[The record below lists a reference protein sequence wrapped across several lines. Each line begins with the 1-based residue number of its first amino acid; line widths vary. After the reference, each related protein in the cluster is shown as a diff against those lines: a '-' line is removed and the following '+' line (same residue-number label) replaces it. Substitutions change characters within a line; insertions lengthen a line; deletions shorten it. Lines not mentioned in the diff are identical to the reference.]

1 MSAKRAG
8 KASKALGKIERQP
21 GQFFNRELSW
31 LAFNERVLEE
41 AADAATPL
49 LERVKFAAIT
59 ASNLD
64 EFVMVRIAGLRHSV
78 RDGDTTVDASG
89 LTPQRQLADVSARAH
104 QLVARLYRLVAS
116 ELLPALAREGIHLS
130 ALGDLDA
137 PQRAAVAAYFND
149 EVLPVLTPLAI
160 DASRPFPMLSSLSLN
175 LALRLA
181 PGPDE
186 KTPRLAIVQVPSRLP
201 RLVRVLGGAR
211 KAAGDLSRLGDAP
224 PAGAADPVTFVW
236 LEAIILAHLDVLFPG
251 QTVIESAAIRLS
263 RDAELELDD
272 EGGGSYVEALEEE
285 LRQRRRNDVVR
296 LEVEEGVSDGLLAE
310 VAAQVEVGEQDIYR
324 VAGPVDVRALM
335 LLLDVQG
342 FERLRDAPQKP
353 VALLSAFDE
362 SQLFDTLEA
371 RDLLLHHPYDAFD
384 PVVALVDQ
392 AADDP
397 DVLAIKMTLYRP
409 GTDSPIV
416 RALERAADQGK
427 QVTVVVELMA
437 RFDEERNIK
446 WARALEESGAH
457 VIYGIRGLKVHA
469 KICLVVRRTARGIRR
484 YVHLGTGNYNHRTAR
499 LYVDMGLMTASAG
512 VGVDASAFFN
522 ALTGFSDPPRMS
534 HLVMAPTQLRERVL
548 KLIERETRRAQEGQP
563 ALIRAK
569 MNSLVDER
577 VIQALYR
584 ASNAGV
590 TVQLNVRGICTL
602 RPGVARLSERISV
615 VSIVGRFL
623 EHTRVFHFHNGGQ
636 DEVYLSSADW
646 MPRNLDRR
654 IELAFP
660 VDTPDCRRKVLDAL
674 DLLFKDSVKGRRLGQ
689 DGTWKVPPHPVS
701 ESPLSAQQTLYD
713 LARRAFDRREAASVD
728 AIEPITSTLP
738 AGSPRSFPRQNRPP
752 HAGG

>member
-8 KASKALGKIERQP
+8 RTSKAKTKVERQP

-41 AADAATPL
+41 AADTTTPL

-64 EFVMVRIAGLRHSV
+64 EFVMVRVAGLRNAV
-78 RDGDTTVDASG
+78 RDGDADPDAAG
-89 LTPQRQLADVSARAH
+89 LSPSRQLAEVSAQAH
-104 QLVARLYRLVAS
+104 RLVERLYTLVVS
-116 ELLPALAREGIHLS
+116 ELLPALAREGIHVATLS
-130 ALGDLDA
+130 ELAES
-137 PQRAAVAAYFND
+137 QRAAVTAYFRE

-160 DASRPFPMLSSLSLN
+160 DAARPFPMLSSLSLN
-175 LALRLA
+175 LALCLA
-181 PGPDE
+181 PGEDE
-186 KTPRLAIVQVPSRLP
+186 SAQRLAIVQVPSRLP
-201 RLVRVLGGAR
+201 RLVRVLGGGGKTGSDLAR
-211 KAAGDLSRLGDAP
+211 GGEARTAGV
-224 PAGAADPVTFVW
+224 ADPVTFVW
-236 LEAIILAHLDVLFPG
+236 LEAIILAHLETLFPG
-251 QTVIESAAIRLS
+251 QQVIESAAIRLS

-296 LEVEEGVSDGLLAE
+296 LEVEAGVSRELLAE
-310 VAAQVEVGEQDIYR
+310 VADQVDVRTPDIYR
-324 VAGPVDVRALM
+324 VAGPVDLRALM
-335 LLLDVQG
+335 TLVELPG
-342 FERLRDAPQKP
+342 FDRLRDIPQKSVP
-353 VALLSAFDE
+353 LVDARDE
-362 SQLFDTLEA
+362 SHIFETLDS
-371 RDLLLHHPYDAFD
+371 RDLLLHHPYDSFD

-392 AADDP
+392 AAEDP

-409 GTDSPIV
+409 GTDSPII

-469 KICLVVRRTARGIRR
+469 KICLVVRRTAQGIRR

-499 LYVDMGLMTASAG
+499 LYVDMGLMTSRPS

-522 ALTGFSDPPRMS
+522 ALTGFSDPPRME

-548 KLIERETRRAQEGQP
+548 KLVERETRRAQNGQP

-569 MNSLVDER
+569 MNALVDER

-584 ASNAGV
+584 ASGAGV
-590 TVQLNVRGICTL
+590 TIQLNIRGTCML

-623 EHTRVFHFHNGGQ
+623 EHTRVFHFHNGGD

-660 VDTPDCRRKVLDAL
+660 VDSPDCRRKVLDAL
-674 DLLFKDSVKGRRLGQ
+674 DQLFKDNVKSRRLGP
-689 DGTWKVPPHPVS
+689 DGVWKVPARHAAEAPF
-701 ESPLSAQQTLYD
+701 LAQQAFYD
-713 LARRAFDRREAASVD
+713 QARRAFDRRESASPDVFD
-728 AIEPITSTLP
+728 PITSKP
-738 AGSPRSFPRQNRPP
+738 APR
-752 HAGG
+752 

>member
-1 MSAKRAG
+1 VSAKRAG
-8 KASKALGKIERQP
+8 KASKKSTKVVRQP

-31 LAFNERVLEE
+31 LAFDERVLEE
-41 AADAATPL
+41 AADDTTPL

-64 EFVMVRIAGLRHSV
+64 EFVMVRVAGLRHAV
-78 RDGDTTVDASG
+78 RDGDADSDAAG
-89 LTPQRQLADVSARAH
+89 LTPTRQFAEVSARAH
-104 QLVARLYRLVAS
+104 TLVARLNALVVS
-116 ELLPALAREGIHLS
+116 ELLPALASESIQLVRLS
-130 ALGDLDA
+130 ELDEV
-137 PQRAAVAAYFND
+137 QRAAVTAYFR
-149 EVLPVLTPLAI
+149 EQVLPVLTPLAI
-160 DASRPFPMLSSLSLN
+160 DESRPFPMLSSLSLN

-181 PGPDE
+181 PGEDE
-186 KTPRLAIVQVPSRLP
+186 NAARLAIVQVPSRLP
-201 RLVRVLGGAR
+201 RLVKVLGGDHAP
-211 KAAGDLSRLGDAP
+211 AGDDAGATDARP
-224 PAGAADPVTFVW
+224 PAAVEPVTFVW
-236 LEAIILAHLDVLFPG
+236 LESIILAHLEELFPG
-251 QTVIESAAIRLS
+251 QQVIESAVIRLS

-296 LEVEEGVSDGLLAE
+296 LEVEEGISTELLAE
-310 VAAQVEVGEQDIYR
+310 VAEQVDVNAQDIYR
-324 VAGPVDVRALM
+324 VAGPVDLRALM
-335 LLLDVQG
+335 TLVDLPG
-342 FERLRDAPQKP
+342 FEHLRETPQKP
-353 VALLSAFDE
+353 VPPVEAREEGRIFELLD
-362 SQLFDTLEA
+362 A

-397 DVLAIKMTLYRP
+397 DVLAVKMTLYRP
-409 GTDSPIV
+409 GTDSPII

-437 RFDEERNIK
+437 RFDEERNIR

-469 KICLVVRRTARGIRR
+469 KICLVVRRTAQGIRR

-499 LYVDMGLMTASAG
+499 LYVDMGLMTSSPS

-522 ALTGFSDPPRMS
+522 ALTGFSDPPRMQ

-548 KLIERETRRAQEGQP
+548 KLIERETRRAQDGQP

-584 ASNAGV
+584 ASGAGV
-590 TVQLNVRGICTL
+590 VIQLNVRGICTL

-623 EHTRVFHFHNGGQ
+623 EHTRIFHFHNGGA
-636 DEVYLSSADW
+636 DEIYLSSADW

-660 VDTPDCRRKVLDAL
+660 VEAPECRRKVLDAL
-674 DLLFKDSVKGRRLGQ
+674 DQLFKDNVKGRRLGP
-689 DGTWKVPPHPVS
+689 DGAWKVAARPATDAPFLV
-701 ESPLSAQQTLYD
+701 QQTFYEQ
-713 LARRAFDRREAASVD
+713 ARRAFDRREAASPD
-728 AIEPITSTLP
+728 AFEPITSTP
-738 AGSPRSFPRQNRPP
+738 TVRIAR
-752 HAGG
+752 

>member
-8 KASKALGKIERQP
+8 KASKTRAKGERQP

-41 AADAATPL
+41 AADQTTPL

-64 EFVMVRIAGLRHSV
+64 EFVMVRVAGLRNSV
-78 RDGDTTVDASG
+78 SDGDADLDAAG
-89 LTPQRQLADVSARAH
+89 LTPSRQLADVSARAH
-104 QLVARLYRLVAS
+104 TLVARLYTLVVS
-116 ELLPALAREGIHLS
+116 ELLPALAREGIRVA
-130 ALGDLDA
+130 ALADLDE
-137 PQRAAVAAYFND
+137 PQRAAVTAYFRE

-181 PGPDE
+181 PGEDE
-186 KTPRLAIVQVPSRLP
+186 KAPRLAIVQVPSRLP
-201 RLVRVLGGAR
+201 RLVRVHGGSRKPGSDATHSEAR
-211 KAAGDLSRLGDAP
+211 VT
-224 PAGAADPVTFVW
+224 GASEPVTFVW
-236 LEAIILAHLDVLFPG
+236 LEAIILAHLEVLFPG
-251 QTVIESAAIRLS
+251 QRVIESTSIRLA

-296 LEVEEGVSDGLLAE
+296 LEVEEGVSNELLAE
-310 VAAQVEVGEQDIYR
+310 VADQVDATEQDIYR
-324 VAGPVDVRALM
+324 VAGPVDLRALM
-335 LLLDVQG
+335 TLTELQG
-342 FERLRDAPQKP
+342 FERLREAPQKP
-353 VALLSAFDE
+353 VPPVDGLEE
-362 SQLFDTLEA
+362 SHIFDTLDV
-371 RDLLLHHPYDAFD
+371 RDLLLHHPYDSFD
-384 PVVALVDQ
+384 PVVALVEQ

-409 GTDSPIV
+409 GTDSPII

-469 KICLVVRRTARGIRR
+469 KICLVVRRTAQGIRR

-499 LYVDMGLMTASAG
+499 LYVDMGLMTSSPS

-522 ALTGFSDPPRMS
+522 ALTGFSDPPRMQ

-548 KLIERETRRAQEGQP
+548 KLIERETRRAQDGQP

-584 ASNAGV
+584 ASGAGV
-590 TVQLNVRGICTL
+590 TIQLNVRGICAL

-623 EHTRVFHFHNGGQ
+623 EHTRIFQFHNGGD

-660 VDTPDCRRKVLDAL
+660 VVTPDCRKKVLDAL
-674 DLLFKDSVKGRRLGQ
+674 DQLFKDNVKGRRLGQ
-689 DGTWKVPPHPVS
+689 DGLWKVPTRPASDLPF
-701 ESPLSAQQTLYD
+701 SAQQSFYEQ
-713 LARRAFDRREAASVD
+713 ARRAFDRRESASPD
-728 AIEPITSTLP
+728 AFEPITSKP
-738 AGSPRSFPRQNRPP
+738 APR
-752 HAGG
+752 

>member
-8 KASKALGKIERQP
+8 KGSKTRAQAERQP

-41 AADAATPL
+41 AADQTTPL

-64 EFVMVRIAGLRHSV
+64 EFVMVRVAGLRHSV
-78 RDGDTTVDASG
+78 RDGDAEPDAAG
-89 LTPQRQLADVSARAH
+89 LTPSRQLADVSAGAH
-104 QLVARLYRLVAS
+104 QLVARLYALVVS
-116 ELLPALAREGIHLS
+116 ELLPALAQEGIHVARL
-130 ALGDLDA
+130 AELDES
-137 PQRAAVAAYFND
+137 QRAAATAYFRD

-181 PGPDE
+181 PGEDE
-186 KTPRLAIVQVPSRLP
+186 KAPRLAIVQVPSRLP
-201 RLVRVLGGAR
+201 RLVRVLGGRKLGSEAAR
-211 KAAGDLSRLGDAP
+211 GGESRTVDAT
-224 PAGAADPVTFVW
+224 DPVTFVW
-236 LEAIILAHLDVLFPG
+236 LEAIILAHLEVLFPG
-251 QTVIESAAIRLS
+251 QQVIESAAIRLA

-296 LEVEEGVSDGLLAE
+296 LEVEEGISDELLAD
-310 VAAQVEVGEQDIYR
+310 VADQVDVDGQDIYR
-324 VAGPVDVRALM
+324 VAGPVDLRALM
-335 LLLDVQG
+335 TLVELQG

-353 VALLSAFDE
+353 VPLVDVREE
-362 SQLFDTLEA
+362 SRMFETLDA
-371 RDLLLHHPYDAFD
+371 RDLLLHHPYDSFD

-409 GTDSPIV
+409 GTDSPII

-469 KICLVVRRTARGIRR
+469 KICLVVRRTAQGIRR

-499 LYVDMGLMTASAG
+499 LYVDMGLMTSSPS

-522 ALTGFSDPPRMS
+522 ALTGFSDPPRMQ
-534 HLVMAPTQLRERVL
+534 HLMMAPTQLRERVL
-548 KLIERETRRAQEGQP
+548 KLIGRETRRAQDGQP

-584 ASNAGV
+584 ASGAGV
-590 TVQLNVRGICTL
+590 TIQLNVRGICTL
-602 RPGVARLSERISV
+602 RPGIARLSERISV

-623 EHTRVFHFHNGGQ
+623 EHTRVFHFHSGGD

-660 VDTPDCRRKVLDAL
+660 VETSDCRKKVLDAL
-674 DLLFKDSVKGRRLGQ
+674 DQMFKDNVKGRRLGP
-689 DGTWKVPPHPVS
+689 DGLWKVPARPASDAPC
-701 ESPLSAQQTLYD
+701 LAQQAFYEQ
-713 LARRAFDRREAASVD
+713 ARRAFDRRESASPD
-728 AIEPITSTLP
+728 AFEPITSKP
-738 AGSPRSFPRQNRPP
+738 APR
-752 HAGG
+752 

>member
-8 KASKALGKIERQP
+8 KASKARAKGERQP

-31 LAFNERVLEE
+31 LAFDERVLDE
-41 AADAATPL
+41 AADPTTPL

-64 EFVMVRIAGLRHSV
+64 EFVMVRVAGLRHSV
-78 RDGDTTVDASG
+78 RDGDADPDAAG
-89 LTPQRQLADVSARAH
+89 LTPSRQLAEVSARAH
-104 QLVARLYRLVAS
+104 QLVGRLYTLVVS
-116 ELLPALAREGIHLS
+116 ELLPALAQEGMLVAPLS
-130 ALGDLDA
+130 DLDES
-137 PQRAAVAAYFND
+137 QRAAVTAYFRED
-149 EVLPVLTPLAI
+149 VLPVLTPLAI
-160 DASRPFPMLSSLSLN
+160 DAARPFPMLSSLSLN

-181 PGPDE
+181 PGEDE
-186 KTPRLAIVQVPSRLP
+186 KAPRLAIVQVPSQLP
-201 RLVRVLGGAR
+201 RLVRVLGSGRRPGSDPAHGGEAR
-211 KAAGDLSRLGDAP
+211 TAGTTE
-224 PAGAADPVTFVW
+224 PVTFVW
-236 LEAIILAHLDVLFPG
+236 LEAIILAHLDALFPG
-251 QTVIESAAIRLS
+251 QRVIESAAIRLA

-285 LRQRRRNDVVR
+285 LRQRRRNHVVR
-296 LEVEEGVSDGLLAE
+296 LEVEDGISDELLAE
-310 VAAQVEVGEQDIYR
+310 VADQVEVEGQDIYR
-324 VAGPVDVRALM
+324 VAGPIDLRALM
-335 LLLDVQG
+335 TLVELPGL
-342 FERLRDAPQKP
+342 ERLRDTPQKP
-353 VALLSAFDE
+353 VPLVDE
-362 SQLFDTLEA
+362 RDQRHIFETLDA
-371 RDLLLHHPYDAFD
+371 RDLLLHHPYDSFD

-397 DVLAIKMTLYRP
+397 DVLAIKVTLYRP

-416 RALERAADQGK
+416 RALARAADQGK

-469 KICLVVRRTARGIRR
+469 KICLVVRRTAQGIRR

-499 LYVDMGLMTASAG
+499 LYVDMGLMTSSPS

-522 ALTGFSDPPRMS
+522 ALTGFSDPPRMP

-548 KLIERETRRAQEGQP
+548 KLIERETRRAQDGQP

-584 ASNAGV
+584 ASGAGV
-590 TVQLNVRGICTL
+590 TVQLNIRGICTL

-623 EHTRVFHFHNGGQ
+623 EHTRIFHFHNGGD

-660 VDTPDCRRKVLDAL
+660 VETTDCRRKVLDAL
-674 DLLFKDSVKGRRLGQ
+674 DQVFKDNTKGRRLGP
-689 DGTWKVPPHPVS
+689 DGLWKVPARPAS
-701 ESPLSAQQTLYD
+701 EAPFSAQQAFYEQ
-713 LARRAFDRREAASVD
+713 ARRAFDRRESASPDVF
-728 AIEPITSTLP
+728 EPITSKP
-738 AGSPRSFPRQNRPP
+738 APR
-752 HAGG
+752 

>member
-8 KASKALGKIERQP
+8 KASKARAKVERQP

-41 AADAATPL
+41 AADPTTPL
-49 LERVKFAAIT
+49 LERVKFATIT

-64 EFVMVRIAGLRHSV
+64 EFVMVRVAGLRHSV
-78 RDGDTTVDASG
+78 RDGDAEPDPSG
-89 LTPQRQLADVSARAH
+89 LTPSRQLAEVSARAH
-104 QLVARLYRLVAS
+104 QLVARLYTLVVS
-116 ELLPALAREGIHLS
+116 ELLPALAKEGIHVARLD
-130 ALGDLDA
+130 DLDQS
-137 PQRAAVAAYFND
+137 QRAAVTAYFRE

-160 DASRPFPMLSSLSLN
+160 DASRPFPMLSGLSLN

-181 PGPDE
+181 PGEDE
-186 KTPRLAIVQVPSRLP
+186 KAPRLAIVQVPSRLP
-201 RLVRVLGGAR
+201 RLVRVHGGGR
-211 KAAGDLSRLGDAP
+211 KPGSDASRGGESRIAGVTE
-224 PAGAADPVTFVW
+224 PVTFVW
-236 LEAIILAHLDVLFPG
+236 LEAIILAHLEVLFPG
-251 QTVIESAAIRLS
+251 QQVIESAAIRLA

-296 LEVEEGVSDGLLAE
+296 LEVEDGVSDELLAD
-310 VAAQVEVGEQDIYR
+310 VADQVDAAAQDIYR
-324 VAGPVDVRALM
+324 VAGPVDLRALM
-335 LLLDVQG
+335 TLVELPG
-342 FERLRDAPQKP
+342 FERLREATQKP
-353 VALLSAFDE
+353 VPLVDAHEE
-362 SQLFDTLEA
+362 SHFFETLDA
-371 RDLLLHHPYDAFD
+371 RDLLLHHPYDSFD
-384 PVVALVDQ
+384 AVVALVDQ

-409 GTDSPIV
+409 GTDSPII

-469 KICLVVRRTARGIRR
+469 KICLVVRRTAQGIRR

-499 LYVDMGLMTASAG
+499 LYVDMGLMTSSPS

-522 ALTGFSDPPRMS
+522 ALTGFSDPPRMQ

-548 KLIERETRRAQEGQP
+548 KLIERETRRAQDGQP

-584 ASNAGV
+584 ASGAGV
-590 TVQLNVRGICTL
+590 TIHLNVRGICTL
-602 RPGVARLSERISV
+602 RPGVARLSEHISV

-623 EHTRVFHFHNGGQ
+623 EHTRIFHFHNGG
-636 DEVYLSSADW
+636 DNEVYLSSADW

-660 VDTPDCRRKVLDAL
+660 VDTIDCRKKVLDAL
-674 DLLFKDSVKGRRLGQ
+674 DQLFKDNVKGRRLGP
-689 DGTWKVPPHPVS
+689 DGLWKVAVRPAS
-701 ESPLSAQQTLYD
+701 EAPFSAQPAFYEQ
-713 LARRAFDRREAASVD
+713 ARRAFERRESASPD
-728 AIEPITSTLP
+728 AFEPITSKP
-738 AGSPRSFPRQNRPP
+738 APR
-752 HAGG
+752 

>member
-8 KASKALGKIERQP
+8 KGSMSRAKGERLP

-31 LAFNERVLEE
+31 LAFDERVLEE
-41 AADAATPL
+41 AADPTTPL

-64 EFVMVRIAGLRHSV
+64 EFVMVRVAGLRHSV
-78 RDGDTTVDASG
+78 RDGDADPDAAG
-89 LTPQRQLADVSARAH
+89 LTPARQLADVSARAH
-104 QLVARLYRLVAS
+104 QLVARLYSLVVS
-116 ELLPALAREGIHLS
+116 DVLPALAREGIRVVRL
-130 ALGDLDA
+130 ADLDES
-137 PQRAAVAAYFND
+137 QRAAVTAYFRE

-181 PGPDE
+181 PGEDD
-186 KTPRLAIVQVPSRLP
+186 KAPRLAIVQVPSRLP
-201 RLVRVLGGAR
+201 RLVRVFGGGRKPGSETAR
-211 KAAGDLSRLGDAP
+211 GSESRAAGVAE
-224 PAGAADPVTFVW
+224 PVTFVW
-236 LEAIILAHLDVLFPG
+236 LEGIILAHLDVLFPG
-251 QTVIESAAIRLS
+251 QHVIESAAFRLA

-296 LEVEEGVSDGLLAE
+296 LEVDESVSDELLAE
-310 VAAQVEVGEQDIYR
+310 VAEQVDVSAQDIYR
-324 VAGPVDVRALM
+324 VAGPVDLRALM
-335 LLLDVQG
+335 TLVELQG
-342 FERLRDAPQKP
+342 FERLRDTPQKP
-353 VALLSAFDE
+353 VPPVDGRDE
-362 SQLFDTLEA
+362 GHIFDTLDS
-371 RDLLLHHPYDAFD
+371 RDLLLHHPYDSFD

-409 GTDSPIV
+409 GTDSPII

-469 KICLVVRRTARGIRR
+469 KICLVVRRTAQGIRR

-499 LYVDMGLMTASAG
+499 LYVDMGLMTSSPSIG
-512 VGVDASAFFN
+512 IDASAFFN
-522 ALTGFSDPPRMS
+522 SLTGFSDSPRMQ

-584 ASNAGV
+584 ASGAGV
-590 TVQLNVRGICTL
+590 TIQLNVRGICTL

-623 EHTRVFHFHNGGQ
+623 EHTRIFHFHNGGD

-660 VDTPDCRRKVLDAL
+660 VVTSECCRKVLDAL
-674 DLLFKDSVKGRRLGQ
+674 DQLLKDNVKGRRLGQ
-689 DGTWKVPPHPVS
+689 DGLWKVPTRAAS
-701 ESPLSAQQTLYD
+701 ESAFSAQQAFYD
-713 LARRAFDRREAASVD
+713 QARRAFDRRESASPE
-728 AIEPITSTLP
+728 AFEPITAQP
-738 AGSPRSFPRQNRPP
+738 APRTVR
-752 HAGG
+752 

>member
-1 MSAKRAG
+1 VG
-8 KASKALGKIERQP
+8 KSSKARARVEQPP

-31 LAFNERVLEE
+31 LAFDERVLEE
-41 AADAATPL
+41 AADAGNPL

-64 EFVMVRIAGLRHSV
+64 EFVMVRIAGLRHAV
-78 RDGDTTVDASG
+78 RDGDAEPDAAG
-89 LTPQRQLADVSARAH
+89 LSPVRQLADVAARAH
-104 QLVARLYRLVAS
+104 LLVSRLYTLVTTD
-116 ELLPALAREGIHLS
+116 LLPSLAREGIRVARLT
-130 ALGDLDA
+130 DLDDT
-137 PQRAAVAAYFND
+137 QRAAVSAYFRED
-149 EVLPVLTPLAI
+149 VLPVLTPLAI

-181 PGPDE
+181 PSADDQA
-186 KTPRLAIVQVPSRLP
+186 PRLAIVQVPSRLP
-201 RLVRVLGGAR
+201 RLVRVHR
-211 KAAGDLSRLGDAP
+211 STTRPSGDAASAAET
-224 PAGAADPVTFVW
+224 PARGAAEPVTFVW
-236 LEAIILAHLDVLFPG
+236 LEEIILAHLDALFAG
-251 QTVIESAAIRLS
+251 QHVIESAAIRLS

-296 LEVEEGVSDGLLAE
+296 LEVGEGMSEALLAE
-310 VAAQVEVGEQDIYR
+310 VAAQVDVSGTDIYR
-324 VAGPVDVRALM
+324 VAGPVDLRALM
-335 LLLDVQG
+335 ALLELSG
-342 FERLRDAPQKP
+342 FEHLRDTPQKP
-353 VALLSAFDE
+353 VALVDE
-362 SQLFDTLEA
+362 SDGDRIFDTLDS
-371 RDLLLHHPYDAFD
+371 RDLLFHHPYDAFD

-469 KICLVVRRTARGIRR
+469 KICLVVRRTAQGIRR

-499 LYVDMGLMTASAG
+499 LYVDMGLMTASPS

-522 ALTGFSDPPRMS
+522 ALTGFSDPPRMR

-548 KLIERETRRAQEGQP
+548 KLIERETRRAQDGQP

-584 ASNAGV
+584 ASSAGV
-590 TVQLNVRGICTL
+590 TVQLNIRGICTL
-602 RPGVARLSERISV
+602 RPGVARLSDRISV

-623 EHTRVFHFHNGGQ
+623 EHTRIFHFHNGGD

-660 VDTPDCRRKVLDAL
+660 VDAVECRRKVLDAL
-674 DLLFKDSVKGRRLGQ
+674 DQLFRDNLKGRRLGA
-689 DGTWKVPPHPVS
+689 DGIWKVPTRPAS
-701 ESPLSAQQTLYD
+701 EPGVSAQQLFYD
-713 LARRAFDRREAASVD
+713 QARRAFDRRESSSPTAF
-728 AIEPITSTLP
+728 EPITSQP
-738 AGSPRSFPRQNRPP
+738 DRP
-752 HAGG
+752 